1 LDCIQ
6 CFVEQMLT
14 HRAERENH
22 MTKVSKL
29 TQSKRSWRLIL
40 STIYIHITACVCN
53 VNKTAKKIQ
62 KKILCVSVWKV
73 VSMVLGSEW
82 FLYIALKNDLQISQF
97 PKLNIEN
104 TLHTCMQ
111 YKWTWMYDRNDIYTN
126 TCTHKYIENAYNKWT
141 CMVWDV
147 TLEIKIG
154 QRRWH
159 SLPKKKK
166 NKTLQKGEYIFMGN
180 RVFLEENKICNI
192 NS

>member
-1 LDCIQ
+1 MLDCIQ

-14 HRAERENH
+14 HRADRENH

-40 STIYIHITACVCN
+40 STIYIHITACVCRD
-53 VNKTAKKIQ
+53 NKTAKKKKKISCVCLCGSWYSRWCWAQ
-62 KKILCVSVWKV
+62 NGFCILLWKMICKSLNFRNWILKILC
-73 VSMVLGSEW
+73 
-82 FLYIALKNDLQISQF
+82 IHAC
-97 PKLNIEN
+97 NINGLE
-104 TLHTCMQ
+104 CMIV
-111 YKWTWMYDRNDIYTN
+111 NTN

-159 SLPKKKK
+159 SLPKKKTK
-166 NKTLQKGEYIFMGN
+166 RHKKENISSWEI
-180 RVFLEENKICNI
+180 VFSLKKIKFAI
-192 NS
+192 